1 MVFSALYHT
10 FVVFAIKAPFA
21 CIRCPLLPSLGLN
34 NMSLQNSYHGNKMVP
49 SQYFSQKQYCVCW
62 LRMGLWGG
70 GGWVGGG
77 GGAITFLASGV
88 RAGQHPCVRTPV
100 FACDLR
106 AYIVTPFES
115 IVIYSVFG
123 FSQHPKLRVVS
134 ACEAY
139 QQP

>member
-1 MVFSALYHT
+1 
-10 FVVFAIKAPFA
+10 
-21 CIRCPLLPSLGLN
+21 
-34 NMSLQNSYHGNKMVP
+34 
-49 SQYFSQKQYCVCW
+49 
-62 LRMGLWGG
+62 MGL
-70 GGWVGGG
+70 GGG

-88 RAGQHPCVRTPV
+88 RAGRTPV

-134 ACEAY
+134 ACEAHSSHK
-139 QQP
+139 PES